1 MYVFFF
7 IDLTMSQPSVE
18 DASLWRCNFDGD
30 DHPDGGSM
38 CGMIQST
45 QDELDWTLAR
55 SPTPSGDTGPDA
67 AYDGSYYIFVEAS
80 YRADGDKAR

>member
-1 MYVFFF
+1 MHVIFH
-7 IDLTMSQPSVE
+7 LNVPQPPHE

-30 DHPDGGSM
+30 SDPDGGSM

-45 QDELDWTLAR
+45 QDELDWTLTR
-55 SPTPSGDTGPDA
+55 YPTPSGDTGPDA